1 MASPHD
7 PDQSGHPFMPSM
19 SQPWGHSTDGMA
31 AAGTE
36 ELRQLWSMVPNG
48 GTDALAGLQGAAP
61 MGMLETQVTFR
72 FQYLT
77 LIASFSDASES

>member
-7 PDQSGHPFMPSM
+7 HDQSGHPFMPSM

-61 MGMLETQVTFR
+61 MGMLETQVISR
-72 FQYLT
+72 LQNVT
-77 LIASFSDASES
+77 LAASLSDASEN